1 MQINYVNKPR
11 LPAWTLKWWTH
22 YCILNYNPV
31 IQCILFYNMPSCIIS
46 TFIFGTFLKLILLY
60 FYLSRDLNV
69 QPLLVTVFPH
79 YVLLLL
85 LKHKICVLLPPLV
98 THLGFTLTD
107 TRGIAWY
114 TTECRVFY
122 WFVCTYR
129 AQKITQSLV
138 TGINRERGTRV
149 GKDKRR
155 ERGGRLKARHGGCCS
170 GAAWGVGA
178 GVKSAAV

>member
-1 MQINYVNKPR
+1 
-11 LPAWTLKWWTH
+11 
-22 YCILNYNPV
+22 
-31 IQCILFYNMPSCIIS
+31 MPSCIIS

-107 TRGIAWY
+107 TRGIA
-114 TTECRVFY
+114 
-122 WFVCTYR
+122 
-129 AQKITQSLV
+129 
-138 TGINRERGTRV
+138 
-149 GKDKRR
+149 
-155 ERGGRLKARHGGCCS
+155 
-170 GAAWGVGA
+170 
-178 GVKSAAV
+178 

>member
-1 MQINYVNKPR
+1 M
-11 LPAWTLKWWTH
+11 
-22 YCILNYNPV
+22 
-31 IQCILFYNMPSCIIS
+31 
-46 TFIFGTFLKLILLY
+46 
-60 FYLSRDLNV
+60 
-69 QPLLVTVFPH
+69 
-79 YVLLLL
+79 
-85 LKHKICVLLPPLV
+85 
-98 THLGFTLTD
+98 
-107 TRGIAWY
+107 
-114 TTECRVFY
+114 FY

-129 AQKITQSLV
+129 AQNITQSLV